1 MIIEIDDAGTGDLV
15 GDAFIGLLRKNNG
28 QIVFK
33 TLPLALFKGEN
44 WTNKEPLEKV
54 VELVKD
60 GLKELN
66 YQKDTDVIHLC
77 RGNIFDD
84 LRNYFIKEG
93 INYEDAIVEGKL
105 QDAVEGRL
113 VEHLRNDLGVRSSQ
127 LTKKSGAKRFFVLFN
142 WVCYDFY
149 KREKFVKSG
158 FKKWNIIW
166 RDRAIEKYN
175 KLKNSRKR
183 KTL

>member
-15 GDAFIGLLRKNNG
+15 GDVFIGLLRKSNG

-33 TLPLALFKGEN
+33 TLPVAFFKGEN
-44 WTNKEPLEKV
+44 WINKEPLEKV

-77 RGNIFDD
+77 RGNIFDN
-84 LRNYFIKEG
+84 LRNYFIEVG

-113 VEHLRNDLGVRSSQ
+113 IEHLRNDLGVRSKH

-158 FKKWNIIW
+158 FKKWNTVW

-175 KLKNSRKR
+175 KLKNSQKR
-183 KTL
+183 

>member
-1 MIIEIDDAGTGDLV
+1 MTIEIDDAGTGDLV

-33 TLPLALFKGEN
+33 TLPVALFKEEN
-44 WTNKEPLEKV
+44 WINKEPLEKV

-77 RGNIFDD
+77 RGNIFDN
-84 LRNYFIKEG
+84 LRNYFIEVG

-113 VEHLRNDLGVRSSQ
+113 IEHLRNDLGVRSKH

-158 FKKWNIIW
+158 FKKWNTVW
-166 RDRAIEKYN
+166 RDRAIEKFN
-175 KLKNSRKR
+175 KLKNSQKR
-183 KTL
+183 